1 MTLRKLSAA
10 PKLATR
16 PDNSLELTFK
26 FADGS
31 SDEIVCPPELATEFL
46 EAVASLNKGQ
56 SDADEDLAVDLLEVS
71 YEAGAGRVSIAVPDG
86 QQTINM
92 VIGHEKAAGL
102 GERLLQAAKKSTESG
117 TVPEFP
123 TK

>member
-1 MTLRKLSAA
+1 LRKLSAA

-26 FADGS
+26 FEDGS
-31 SDEIVCPPELATEFL
+31 SDEIVCPQEFATEFL

-56 SDADEDLAVDLLEVS
+56 SDADEDHAVDLLEVS

-86 QQTINM
+86 QQTIKM
-92 VIGHEKAAGL
+92 VIGHEKAVGL
-102 GERLLQAAKKSTESG
+102 GERLLHAAKKSTQSG

-123 TK
+123 VK